1 MVPESDLVDWL
12 TWPIDQLLRIGGVI
26 AAWFFGEDA
35 TGFTLVQM
43 GFATLVL
50 AILPVSLKSLV
61 LHRRL
66 RQVCR
71 YRDGQKRKDLR
82 SSVVASMGFLGGQQV
97 MSCHL
102 GR

>member
-12 TWPIDQLLRIGGVI
+12 TWPVDQLLRIGGVI

-50 AILPVSLKSLV
+50 AAFVALIVFWQTLVEYCRSL
-61 LHRRL
+61 
-66 RQVCR
+66 
-71 YRDGQKRKDLR
+71 
-82 SSVVASMGFLGGQQV
+82 
-97 MSCHL
+97 
-102 GR
+102 